1 MLERFIQ
8 AVRTDAPGAEEAAAT
23 RARLKD
29 RFPAGAVRRMTQLGL
44 FVGAVLGEL
53 EPGEG
58 DALVYSTQFGEGRA
72 LEGYLDSFPS
82 ASPTLFQTSIHPSG
96 AQQGLIGRQRCLC
109 EFFPLAGGANLVA
122 SAAQAALLSTA
133 GRVLW
138 CGGEEIGT
146 WLVPH
151 GAASDRAF
159 AFALALTR
167 SRTADT
173 FGRVGVVLCEGWA
186 NRPGV
191 PRLGGDASPSH
202 AGALPLADWFGLL
215 HGRQA
220 FAGAVAP
227 GWKLRLEW
235 S

>member
-8 AVRTDAPGAEEAAAT
+8 AVRTDAPGAEEPAAT
-23 RARLKD
+23 RDRLKA
-29 RFPAGAVRRMTQLGL
+29 RFAPGAVRRMTQLGM

-53 EPGEG
+53 QPGED
-58 DALVYSTQFGEGRA
+58 DALVYATQFGEGRA

-96 AQQGLIGRQRCLC
+96 AQQGLIGRQRSVR
-109 EFFPLAGGANLVA
+109 EFFPLAGGNQLVA
-122 SAAQAALLSTA
+122 TAMQAALLA
-133 GRVLW
+133 AAERVLF
-138 CGGEEIGT
+138 CGGEERGT

-167 SRTADT
+167 VRAVDSIGRLALEPVAD
-173 FGRVGVVLCEGWA
+173 
-186 NRPGV
+186 
-191 PRLGGDASPSH
+191 S
-202 AGALPLADWFGLL
+202 AGALALPDWFELL
-215 HGRQA
+215 HNRRP

-227 GWKLRLEW
+227 GWRLVLEW
-235 S
+235 R